1 MPTQPK
7 PWQEPLPKKALWTLS
22 TCLTHQTIV
31 GRCKISDKTETKA
44 IFKPIQEEPNGQKH
58 IKIETIRKPL
68 DLIWLVS
75 MKAQQLLEGLNRKF
89 GFFQNL
95 FLIWLG
101 RTIGNRC
108 DMENYFLL
116 LRLTHQIFYPKG
128 ITKGIK
134 LIQHWKIMDQIDTI
148 ERIGTKL
155 TYSVKDKVQLYSLP
169 LYFLN

>member
-1 MPTQPK
+1 MQFLRNCTLLHRIQIPGIVSLDKTVAHLGFHAHPTKTLTRTTTQK
-7 PWQEPLPKKALWTLS
+7 GTIWTSS

-31 GRCKISDKTETKA
+31 GRCKISDKTKTKA
-44 IFKPIQEEPNGQKH
+44 IFKPIQEDPNGQKH
-58 IKIETIRKPL
+58 IKIETIRKTL

-75 MKAQQLLEGLNRKF
+75 MKAQQLPAGLNKKF

-116 LRLTHQIFYPKG
+116 LRLTHQIFYLRG
-128 ITKGIK
+128 
-134 LIQHWKIMDQIDTI
+134 
-148 ERIGTKL
+148 
-155 TYSVKDKVQLYSLP
+155 
-169 LYFLN
+169 